1 VTTRRPFEV
10 LVFVRRGDEV
20 LVVRR
25 SEARGGYW
33 HSIAGGVDWDESA
46 DDAARRELLEETGL
60 DAPVRPLG
68 YRFVYSLADEPDEVR
83 ARFAPTVTQVEAES
97 FVAEAPAG
105 WEPTLDDEHVEYRW
119 CSVDEAEQLLF
130 WPEPRE
136 AVRRL

>member
-1 VTTRRPFEV
+1 VT
-10 LVFVRRGDEV
+10 L
-20 LVVRR
+20 
-25 SEARGGYW
+25 
-33 HSIAGGVDWDESA
+33 
-46 DDAARRELLEETGL
+46 
-60 DAPVRPLG
+60 
-68 YRFVYSLADEPDEVR
+68 
-83 ARFAPTVTQVEAES
+83 VEAES